1 MCSKVGPA
9 ASDDCTDTPVVLT
22 ISVSAS
28 LRCYCLRWLSCII
41 SLGKQVGP
49 VILGTVSSP
58 KVAEALFDLYLGDQ
72 PVSKTAKDA
81 AAQTLQRLAAS
92 AAVQPGAAR
101 GSTGSLLQVQEGG
114 APQGRQQQLAGY
126 YLPDSKGQEIHCEG
140 QEGPVGGRRGRR
152 KKGAAGG
159 GSSRAAAV
167 AAGLDVDDLDAC
179 VLHMG

>member
-1 MCSKVGPA
+1 M
-9 ASDDCTDTPVVLT
+9 
-22 ISVSAS
+22 
-28 LRCYCLRWLSCII
+28 
-41 SLGKQVGP
+41 
-49 VILGTVSSP
+49 ILGTVSSP

-81 AAQTLQRLAAS
+81 AAQTLRRLAAS
-92 AAVQPGAAR
+92 TAPDAAR
-101 GSTGSLLQVQEGG
+101 GSTDSPSLLQAQEGSASG
-114 APQGRQQQLAGY
+114 SGPQSRQQQLAGY
-126 YLPDSKGQEIHCEG
+126 YLPDSKGQEIQCEG
-140 QEGPVGGRRGRR
+140 QEGRVGGRRGRR